1 MQRKPQS
8 STLKLMNSVLWGR
21 NRWKASPCALVAL
34 ASDMIWVV
42 LFESRNC
49 GVSHIGFQKTLR
61 LNVKRLRNKMRM
73 I

>member
-1 MQRKPQS
+1 
-8 STLKLMNSVLWGR
+8 
-21 NRWKASPCALVAL
+21 
-34 ASDMIWVV
+34 VV